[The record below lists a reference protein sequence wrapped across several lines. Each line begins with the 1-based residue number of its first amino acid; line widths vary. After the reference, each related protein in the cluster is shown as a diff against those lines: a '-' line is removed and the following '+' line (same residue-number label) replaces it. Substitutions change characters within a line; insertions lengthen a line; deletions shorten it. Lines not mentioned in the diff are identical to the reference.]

1 MIFAMLKKMLL
12 LGLWSSPGQQQHL
25 VTQLAF
31 GLSLGSVRF
40 AVLVPHPSPSQAQ
53 YFTGLGDAASR
64 RRLRQLGVGRY
75 LTFTQ
80 ESL

>member
-1 MIFAMLKKMLL
+1 MIFAMLRKMLL

-25 VTQLAF
+25 VSQAF

-53 YFTGLGDAASR
+53 YFTGLGDAASG